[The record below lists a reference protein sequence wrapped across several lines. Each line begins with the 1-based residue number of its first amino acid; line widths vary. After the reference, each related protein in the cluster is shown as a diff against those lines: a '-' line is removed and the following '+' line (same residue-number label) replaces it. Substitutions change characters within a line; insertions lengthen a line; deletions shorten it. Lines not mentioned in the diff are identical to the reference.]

1 MDRID
6 TVLFDLDGS
15 LLPMDQELFV
25 KLYMGALGKTFA
37 PEGFDPKKMT
47 SAVWKGVEAMMRND
61 GSMTNRERFFQ
72 VFSEE
77 MGRDMEDREPD
88 FVSFYENQFGEAKA
102 STSLQPLAAKTVELL
117 KEKGYTVILAT
128 NPLFPK
134 VATFRR
140 MAWAGL
146 SPEAFSLVTT
156 YEEERFCKPNLK
168 YYTSILERFGKKPEQ
183 CLMVGNDVDEDMC
196 TVTLGMKGY
205 LLKDCILNRHEKP
218 LEGFMAG
225 SFGEFAGFVEKMPD
239 LTGKEA

>member
-1 MDRID
+1 MNGID

-72 VFSEE
+72 VFSKE

-102 STSLQPLAAKTVELL
+102 STSLQPLAANTVELL

-196 TVTLGMKGY
+196 TISLGMSAY
-205 LLKDCILNRHEKP
+205 LLTDCIINRRSQPFK
-218 LEGFMAG
+218 GFLSGTFAEFYEFIRNMAA
-225 SFGEFAGFVEKMPD
+225 FR
-239 LTGKEA
+239 